1 MLFFLEQGNAFTLE
15 YGDIDAGFYSALV
28 AMARRAAEAICSL
41 LVDLHAPFSERLEEV
56 VRSSSG
62 IGWSYHDDLTG
73 IDAAAFQN

>member
-1 MLFFLEQGNAFTLE
+1 
-15 YGDIDAGFYSALV
+15 
-28 AMARRAAEAICSL
+28 
-41 LVDLHAPFSERLEEV
+41 